1 MQGTLQFC
9 VNLQFSQFCGR
20 RVQVS
25 LAGLFFFFLLLS
37 SFFSTVSFCTATH
50 SCSRILSFF
59 LHQTTNPPQPL
70 SPLLQQL
77 NGQWQLLRASLVCY
91 SGREVERRG
100 PEPTSAPQLS
110 GPETR
115 GIKLTSSQH
124 HFIRAPNSG
133 PGFLLANE
141 NVQESWF
148 HTFWTQSRGKKNS
161 LRPPRSNKTSSGN
174 AVEKPAW
181 QI

>member
-1 MQGTLQFC
+1 MLLFQD
-9 VNLQFSQFCGR
+9 
-20 RVQVS
+20 S
-25 LAGLFFFFLLLS
+25 LSLF
-37 SFFSTVSFCTATH
+37 
-50 SCSRILSFF
+50 LSFS
-59 LHQTTNPPQPL
+59 TNPPQSLPA
-70 SPLLQQL
+70 LLQQL

-91 SGREVERRG
+91 SGREVQRRG

-110 GPETR
+110 GPETW

-148 HTFWTQSRGKKNS
+148 HTFWTQSKGKTFAEAATEQQNIIWKCSWKKKPPDKFKIHFS
-161 LRPPRSNKTSSGN
+161 LLFISCYHL
-174 AVEKPAW
+174 A
-181 QI
+181 